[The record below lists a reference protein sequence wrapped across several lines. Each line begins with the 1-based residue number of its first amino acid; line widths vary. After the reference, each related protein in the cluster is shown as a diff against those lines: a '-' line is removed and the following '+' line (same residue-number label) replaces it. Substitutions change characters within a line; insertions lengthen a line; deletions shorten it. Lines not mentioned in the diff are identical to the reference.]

1 MVATMTTAFVL
12 SGGGNLG
19 SIQVGMLRALF
30 RAGIRPDFIVGT
42 SVGSL
47 NGAWLAAHGKDADL
61 QQLVDVWIRM
71 KRTNIFPTDFV
82 GGFRGFVGQRD
93 HLVSSSGLQRV
104 IRREVDAVTF
114 SDLQIP
120 LHVVATDITTG
131 EDVLL
136 NSGSLSDAVCASA
149 AIPGIF
155 PMVTINGRR
164 LVDGGVVNNC
174 PISQAIAL
182 GATTIWVLPC
192 GYACSLQQAPVGAL
206 GTILQAIS
214 LLIQNRLCLDFDRY
228 KHVTDLRM
236 LPTLCPVKVS
246 PTDFSQASRLIAE
259 SDALVTDW
267 LRDPAV
273 GQQPGLHHHAMP

>member
-1 MVATMTTAFVL
+1 MTTAFVL

-30 RAGIRPDFIVGT
+30 RSGIRPDFIVGT

-47 NGAWLAAHGKDADL
+47 NGAWLAAHGNEAKLD
-61 QQLVDVWIRM
+61 QLVEVWVRM
-71 KRTNIFPTDFV
+71 KRADIFPAGV
-82 GGFRGFVGQRD
+82 VSGLRGFVGKQD
-93 HLVSSSGLQRV
+93 HLVSSSGLNRV
-104 IRREVDAVTF
+104 IRREIDAATF
-114 SDLQIP
+114 SELQTP
-120 LHVVATDITTG
+120 LHVVATDIATG

-136 NSGSLSDAVCASA
+136 SDGNLSDAVCASS

-155 PMVTINGRR
+155 PIVTINGRK

-182 GATTIWVLPC
+182 GADTIWVLPC

-206 GTILQAIS
+206 GTILQSVS
-214 LLIQNRLCLDFDRY
+214 LLIQNRLLIDFDRY
-228 KHVTDLRM
+228 KTETDLRM

-246 PTDFSQASRLIAE
+246 PTDFSQGRRLIEEA
-259 SDALVTDW
+259 DALASQW
-267 LRDPAV
+267 LRDPSI
-273 GQQPGLHHHAMP
+273 GQRPGLHHHVMP

>member
-1 MVATMTTAFVL
+1 MTTAFVL

-19 SIQVGMLRALF
+19 SIQVGMLRALY

-47 NGAWLAAHGKDADL
+47 NGAWIAAHGNDANL
-61 QQLVDVWIRM
+61 EELVDVWVRM
-71 KRTNIFPTDFV
+71 KRTNIFPADFV
-82 GGFRGFVGQRD
+82 GGFRGFIGQRD

-104 IRREVDAVTF
+104 VRREIGDITF
-114 SDLQIP
+114 SELLVP

-136 NSGSLSDAVCASA
+136 NAGKISEAVCASA

-155 PMVTINGRR
+155 PIVTIKGRK

-182 GATTIWVLPC
+182 GARTIWVLPC
-192 GYACSLQQAPVGAL
+192 GYACSLQQPPVGAL
-206 GTILQAIS
+206 GTILQAVS
-214 LLIQNRLCLDFDRY
+214 LLIQNRLLVDYDRY
-228 KHVTDLRM
+228 KDVVDLRM

-246 PTDFSQASRLIAE
+246 PTDFSQAQRLIGEA
-259 SDALVTDW
+259 DALVTSW
-267 LRDPAV
+267 LNDPSI
-273 GQQPGLHHHAMP
+273 GQRPGLHHHVEP